1 MQMIWLGVA
10 IAGAAAYHVVLKLTP
25 AGVNPY
31 LSLAVTYA
39 VVTLVFAAAYLAL
52 PGPGTL
58 RMSIG
63 QLNWTALVLGLVVVF
78 LDLAFLMMYRG
89 GFNVSFGQIISQ
101 SGTAL
106 LLLLIGVAWFKE
118 KLTPINIAG
127 ILLCVAGLW
136 LINKK

>member
-1 MQMIWLGVA
+1 MQSFWLGLA
-10 IAGAAAYHVVLKLTP
+10 IVGAAAYHVVLKLTP

-52 PGPGTL
+52 PGPLSMRGA
-58 RMSIG
+58 IG

-89 GFNVSFGQIISQ
+89 GFDVSLGQIVSQ

-106 LLLLIGVAWFKE
+106 LLLLIGFVFFSEKVDFS
-118 KLTPINIAG
+118 KLTG

-136 LINKK
+136 LISRK